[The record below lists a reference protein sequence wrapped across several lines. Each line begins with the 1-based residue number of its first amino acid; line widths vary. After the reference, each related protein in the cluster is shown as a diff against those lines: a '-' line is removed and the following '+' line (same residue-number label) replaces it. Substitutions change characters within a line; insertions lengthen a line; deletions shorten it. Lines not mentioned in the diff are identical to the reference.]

1 MLPYGLHIWSH
12 VLYISRTRN
21 PKTSRRGEIK
31 KKMGGGTEIN
41 DIEAKTN
48 KQTNKESM
56 KQKVCPLKK

>member
-1 MLPYGLHIWSH
+1 LESCSLHLKDKKSQNKQKG
-12 VLYISRTRN
+12 RN
-21 PKTSRRGEIK
+21 K
-31 KKMGGGTEIN
+31 KKKWGGGTEIN

>member
-1 MLPYGLHIWSH
+1 
-12 VLYISRTRN
+12 
-21 PKTSRRGEIK
+21 
-31 KKMGGGTEIN
+31 MGGGTEIN